1 MRAAIERFIPD
12 TLRRDD
18 DTLRRAR
25 LACLFSVVFLGT
37 AVVYAAFYGLVM
49 HFAAGAAITLGGA
62 LLCLSAMAL
71 LRATGALQA
80 VAHLLAL
87 TFYVDIT
94 GLVLVSGGLRS
105 PLGGWMVFTP
115 MFALLLAG
123 RRASVGWS
131 ATSALTVVGVWAAER
146 AGVAFTPRHP
156 AAWATPLTVASL
168 VGVVLCATLFVVV
181 FEGVREEAQGAA
193 DRGRDEA
200 EAAGRALAEAA
211 RDAEARRAALEAS
224 VALLLAGMD
233 RFAAGDLTARVAIVA
248 RTIDE
253 IAFQTNLLALN
264 AAVEAARA
272 GDAGRGFAVVADEVR
287 ALAQRSAAAAR
298 ETAQR
303 RHARGG
309 LGRRRVGRGGR
320 GPRPRRRA
328 AAGAGRRVPPGRG
341 RGRVV
346 GGAAGDAAAAR
357 GGPRGGRRAA
367 GGAILPGAPR
377 ARAQPP
383 PVVPRRA
390 QVPA

>member
-131 ATSALTVVGVWAAER
+131 AASALTVVGVWAAER

-156 AAWATPLTVASL
+156 AAWTTPLTVASL

-200 EAAGRALAEAA
+200 EAAGRALADAA

-233 RFAAGDLTARVAIVA
+233 RFAAGDLTARVA
-248 RTIDE
+248 
-253 IAFQTNLLALN
+253 
-264 AAVEAARA
+264 
-272 GDAGRGFAVVADEVR
+272 G
-287 ALAQRSAAAAR
+287 
-298 ETAQR
+298 
-303 RHARGG
+303 
-309 LGRRRVGRGGR
+309 
-320 GPRPRRRA
+320 A
-328 AAGAGRRVPPGRG
+328 AAGAPTPS
-341 RGRVV
+341 
-346 GGAAGDAAAAR
+346 GACAPASTARSRPSATRWAAYA
-357 GGPRGGRRAA
+357 
-367 GGAILPGAPR
+367 
-377 ARAQPP
+377 PP
-383 PVVPRRA
+383 PAAWPRRA
-390 QVPA
+390 TRSRRPASGRRPAPRSRPRRSRGCRRASSSRPRACTR